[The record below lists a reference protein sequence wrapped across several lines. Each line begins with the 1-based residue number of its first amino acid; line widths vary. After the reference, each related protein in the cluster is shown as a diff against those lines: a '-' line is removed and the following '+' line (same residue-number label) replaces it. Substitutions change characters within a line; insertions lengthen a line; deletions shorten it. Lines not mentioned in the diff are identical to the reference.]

1 MKAGT
6 LNQLDSDFKMKG
18 FWKFVNSDTI
28 FFSSLDRD
36 FKTNL
41 DTEYL
46 KFLEN
51 LKCKLGNKK
60 LWCDQNQTLPPPK
73 QKLIGHGWGTGYMRG
88 SRGE

>member
-60 LWCDQNQTLPPPK
+60 L
-73 QKLIGHGWGTGYMRG
+73 
-88 SRGE
+88 

>member
-1 MKAGT
+1 MHESRYIESTRFRFQDERLLKVC
-6 LNQLDSDFKMKG
+6 
-18 FWKFVNSDTI
+18 KFRHN

-60 LWCDQNQTLPPPK
+60 LWCDQNQTLPPPPNK
-73 QKLIGHGWGTGYMRG
+73 N
-88 SRGE
+88 